1 MMKYAKYVLPL
12 HSNTYQ
18 SHISSLF
25 SAFLILSIIFSG
37 KFLFTRNGYIPDRKG
52 VNLGHQETSLCME
65 MFSMAMLKFY
75 MCIHTSGYIP
85 RLGEEVKLLQ
95 STCHKLGLWLPVKIS
110 LFECLQPWWGLKFMA
125 IKIILKSLPWPSRL
139 NSQLFISYLLHFRQC
154 SCYLGLLF
162 NFLNELCFLLFPDFH
177 IWCPFC
183 LEWAFVSL
191 HQVKTYLLSQLKVN
205 FPGKPFLT
213 QDTMTA
219 TSVNYLFSSLFF
231 HRFYQKL

>member
-1 MMKYAKYVLPL
+1 MLGVSRKITVTKNFHFLDSQHGELQPKYIYRYRSPDKMMKYAKYVLPL

-95 STCHKLGLWLPVKIS
+95 STCHKLGL
-110 LFECLQPWWGLKFMA
+110 
-125 IKIILKSLPWPSRL
+125 
-139 NSQLFISYLLHFRQC
+139 
-154 SCYLGLLF
+154 
-162 NFLNELCFLLFPDFH
+162 
-177 IWCPFC
+177 
-183 LEWAFVSL
+183 
-191 HQVKTYLLSQLKVN
+191 
-205 FPGKPFLT
+205 
-213 QDTMTA
+213 
-219 TSVNYLFSSLFF
+219 
-231 HRFYQKL
+231 